1 MKPKRKVEN
10 EKRERTGAEAN
21 GSAGNDLKNPL
32 SYFSF
37 SKFRV

>member
-21 GSAGNDLKNPL
+21 GSVGNDLKK
-32 SYFSF
+32 SF
-37 SKFRV
+37 ILFQFF